1 MTMQASGTT
10 NKLIILTLV
19 LLGLYI
25 GQHLIVPFIISVVVW
40 YLLNS
45 LGDLFGKIK
54 IKKKPMPRA
63 VQLSLGF
70 ILFII
75 VSFFIIQL
83 VMSNFE
89 TFAIEYPIYHENFI
103 LLTAELSETYDID
116 LMHTDYFESLDLP
129 GLLTKV
135 VDSSLGFLTT
145 FFLVLLYVVFLLL
158 EQQIFHTKLRLIF
171 KERNEYVRFLGIVRK
186 VDQSVHSFV
195 SIKTSLCLL
204 SGVASYLVLIII
216 GVDFAFLWAF
226 LIFLFNFIPIIGA
239 FIGVIFP
246 SFIALVQFGTIL
258 EPILVIS
265 LLSGIQLVVGNILEP
280 KVLGTKL
287 NLSPLV
293 VVLSLTFWGSLWGIA
308 GMFLCVPITV
318 IMMIVFDQFEGTK
331 KIAILLSGGKVV

>member
-1 MTMQASGTT
+1 
-10 NKLIILTLV
+10 
-19 LLGLYI
+19 
-25 GQHLIVPFIISVVVW
+25 
-40 YLLNS
+40 
-45 LGDLFGKIK
+45 
-54 IKKKPMPRA
+54 MPRV

-70 ILFII
+70 ILFIV

-89 TFAIEYPIYHENFI
+89 TFATEYPTYHDNFI
-103 LLTAELSETYDID
+103 KLTTRFSESYNID
-116 LMHTDYFESLDLP
+116 LLQTDYFETLDLP
-129 GLLTKV
+129 GLLTDV
-135 VDSSLGFLTT
+135 LDSSLGFLTT

-204 SGVASYLVLIII
+204 SGVVSYLVLIII

-239 FIGVIFP
+239 FIGVVFP
-246 SFIALVQFGTIL
+246 SLIALVQFGTIL
-258 EPILVIS
+258 EPVLVIS
-265 LLSGIQLVVGNILEP
+265 LLSAIQLVVGNILEP

-318 IMMIVFDQFEGTK
+318 IMMIVFNQFEGTK

>member
-1 MTMQASGTT
+1 MQASGTT

-54 IKKKPMPRA
+54 IRKKTMPRA
-63 VQLSLGF
+63 VQLALGF

-89 TFAIEYPIYHENFI
+89 TFATEYPVYHENFI
-103 LLTAELSETYDID
+103 ALTAELSETYKID
-116 LMHTDYFESLDLP
+116 LMRTNYLESLDLS
-129 GLLTKV
+129 GILTDLL
-135 VDSSLGFLTT
+135 DSSIGFLTT

-158 EQQIFHTKLRLIF
+158 EQQIFHSKLRLIF
-171 KERNEYVRFLGIVRK
+171 KERNEYVQFLSIVRK

-204 SGVASYLVLIII
+204 AGVASYVVLIII

-226 LIFLFNFIPIIGA
+226 LIFLLNFIPIIGS
-239 FIGVIFP
+239 FMGVIFP
-246 SFIALVQFGTIL
+246 SLIALVQFGAIL
-258 EPILVIS
+258 EPVLVIS
-265 LLSGIQLVVGNILEP
+265 LLSGIQLVVGNIIEP

-287 NLSPLV
+287 NLSPLI

-318 IMMIVFDQFEGTK
+318 IMMIVFNQFEGTK

>member
-1 MTMQASGTT
+1 MQVSSNT
-10 NKLIILTLV
+10 NRLIILALV
-19 LLGLYI
+19 LIGLYI
-25 GQHLIVPFIISVVVW
+25 GQHLIVPFVISVVVW

-45 LGDLFGKIK
+45 LGDLFGRVKIR
-54 IKKKPMPRA
+54 KKAMPRLM
-63 VQLSLGF
+63 QLILGF
-70 ILFII
+70 ILFIV

-83 VMSNFE
+83 VISNFE
-89 TFAIEYPIYHENFI
+89 TFAIEYPTYHKNF
-103 LLTAELSETYDID
+103 LNLTTKLSETFDIAIWSE
-116 LMHTDYFESLDLP
+116 DYFESLDLP
-129 GLLTKV
+129 GLFADAL
-135 VDSSLGFLTT
+135 DSSLGFLST
-145 FFLVLLYVVFLLL
+145 FFLVLLYVIFLLL

-204 SGVASYLVLIII
+204 SGVTSYLVLIII

-239 FIGVIFP
+239 FIGVVFP
-246 SFIALVQFGTIL
+246 SLIALLQFGTFI
-258 EPILVIS
+258 EPVLVVS
-265 LLSGIQLVVGNILEP
+265 LLSGIQLIVGNILEP

-293 VVLSLTFWGSLWGIA
+293 VILALTFWGSLWGIA

-318 IMMIVFDQFEGTK
+318 IMMIVFNQFEGTK

>member
-1 MTMQASGTT
+1 
-10 NKLIILTLV
+10 
-19 LLGLYI
+19 
-25 GQHLIVPFIISVVVW
+25 
-40 YLLNS
+40 
-45 LGDLFGKIK
+45 
-54 IKKKPMPRA
+54 MPRV

-70 ILFII
+70 ILFIV

-89 TFAIEYPIYHENFI
+89 TFATEYPTYHDNFI
-103 LLTAELSETYDID
+103 KLTTRFSESYNID
-116 LMHTDYFESLDLP
+116 LLQTDYFETLDLP
-129 GLLTKV
+129 GLLTDV
-135 VDSSLGFLTT
+135 LDSSLGFLTT

-204 SGVASYLVLIII
+204 SGVVSYLVLIII

-239 FIGVIFP
+239 FIGVVFP
-246 SFIALVQFGTIL
+246 SLIALVQFGTIL
-258 EPILVIS
+258 EPVLVIS
-265 LLSGIQLVVGNILEP
+265 FLSGIQLVVGNILEP

-318 IMMIVFDQFEGTK
+318 IMMIVFNQFEGTK

>member
-1 MTMQASGTT
+1 MQASGTT

-25 GQHLIVPFIISVVVW
+25 GQHLIVPFIISVVIW

-54 IKKKPMPRA
+54 FRKKPMPRV

-70 ILFII
+70 ILFIV

-89 TFAIEYPIYHENFI
+89 TFATEYPTYHDNFI
-103 LLTAELSETYDID
+103 KLTTRFSESYNID
-116 LMHTDYFESLDLP
+116 LLQNNYFESLDLP
-129 GLLTKV
+129 GLLTDV
-135 VDSSLGFLTT
+135 LDSSLGFLTT

-204 SGVASYLVLIII
+204 SGIVSYLVLIII

-239 FIGVIFP
+239 FIGVVFP
-246 SFIALVQFGTIL
+246 SLIALVQFGTIL
-258 EPILVIS
+258 EPVLVIS
-265 LLSGIQLVVGNILEP
+265 LLSAIQLVVGNILEP

-318 IMMIVFDQFEGTK
+318 IMMIVFNQFEGTK

>member
-1 MTMQASGTT
+1 MQASGTT

-19 LLGLYI
+19 LFGLYI

-54 IKKKPMPRA
+54 IRKKAMPRLL
-63 VQLSLGF
+63 QLMLGF
-70 ILFII
+70 ILFVV

-89 TFAIEYPIYHENFI
+89 TLATEYPRYEHNFI
-103 LLTAELSETYDID
+103 LLTENLNERFNINLLSRE
-116 LMHTDYFESLDLP
+116 YFETVNLQ
-129 GLLTKV
+129 GLISEVLN
-135 VDSSLGFLTT
+135 SSIGFLST
-145 FFLVLLYVVFLLL
+145 FFLVLIYVVFLLL
-158 EQQIFHTKLRLIF
+158 EQQIFHSKLKLIF
-171 KERNEYVRFLGIVRK
+171 KERSEYARFLGIVRK
-186 VDQSVHSFV
+186 VDESVHSFI
-195 SIKTSLCLL
+195 SIKTLLCLL
-204 SGVASYLVLIII
+204 SGIASYIVLIII
-216 GVDFAFLWAF
+216 GVEFAFLWGF
-226 LIFLFNFIPIIGA
+226 LILLFSFIPIIGS

-246 SFIALVQFGTIL
+246 TLMALVQFGTFL
-258 EPILVIS
+258 EPILVLS
-265 LLSGIQLVVGNILEP
+265 LLSGIQLLVGNILET
-280 KVLGTKL
+280 KVLGNKL

-293 VVLSLTFWGSLWGIA
+293 VILALTFWGSLWGIA

>member
-1 MTMQASGTT
+1 MQASGTT

-45 LGDLFGKIK
+45 LGDLLGKIK
-54 IKKKPMPRA
+54 INKKPMPRA

-89 TFAIEYPIYHENFI
+89 TFATEYPIYHENFI
-103 LLTAELSETYDID
+103 KLTAEFSETYKID
-116 LMHTDYFESLDLP
+116 LMHTDYFETLDLP
-129 GLLTKV
+129 GLLTDV
-135 VDSSLGFLTT
+135 LDSSLGFLTT

-239 FIGVIFP
+239 FIGVVFP
-246 SFIALVQFGTIL
+246 SLIALVQFGTIL
-258 EPILVIS
+258 EPVLVIS
-265 LLSGIQLVVGNILEP
+265 LLSAIQLVVGNILEP

-331 KIAILLSGGKVV
+331 KIAILLSGGKAV

>member
-1 MTMQASGTT
+1 MQASGTT

-54 IKKKPMPRA
+54 INKKTMPRA

-89 TFAIEYPIYHENFI
+89 TFATEYPIYHENFI
-103 LLTAELSETYDID
+103 KLTAEFSETYKID
-116 LMHTDYFESLDLP
+116 LMHTSYFESLDLP
-129 GLLTKV
+129 GLLTEV
-135 VDSSLGFLTT
+135 LDSSLGFLTT

-246 SFIALVQFGTIL
+246 SLIALVQFGTIL
-258 EPILVIS
+258 EPVLVIS
-265 LLSGIQLVVGNILEP
+265 LLSAIQLVVGNILEP

-331 KIAILLSGGKVV
+331 KIAILLSGGKAV